1 MDDRRGAPA
10 AAARLTARSG
20 WGALER
26 GGVVAADDLGDQLL
40 AAMLPPS
47 TMSRPGGEQ
56 LASPS
61 TSASS
66 TCSTKEAAASRADRH
81 SERKRERKRARERAN
96 PQIPVPISWLEEG
109 PWHESSG
116 LREA

>member
-40 AAMLPPS
+40 ASMLPPS
-47 TMSRPGGEQ
+47 TMPRPGEQ
-56 LASPS
+56 LAL
-61 TSASS
+61 AIDLGELHLFD
-66 TCSTKEAAASRADRH
+66 EAGRR
-81 SERKRERKRARERAN
+81 
-96 PQIPVPISWLEEG
+96 LEG
-109 PWHESSG
+109 
-116 LREA
+116 